1 MHTEYG
7 GLDCDYVFVNLWSAP
22 VGRPLRYGAVAK
34 LVRRLRAR
42 TGIEFTPHTLRHSR
56 ATELIRA
63 GVAIEVVSKLLTHR
77 SVSATI
83 DRLRRAA
90 TAQAVPVPSPQRG
103 SAESL
108 RQRLEAALDEITRLK
123 ADNHQLREHL
133 AQHLG
138 HQRQNR
144 IPAPST
150 TCLPHETQAPNHH
163 SAQPYR

>member
-22 VGRPLRYGAVAK
+22 VRRPLRYGAVAK

-77 SVSATI
+77 SVSATSEAYVHL
-83 DRLRRAA
+83 DVEDLRSELVRAGA
-90 TAQAVPVPSPQRG
+90 WDGVS
-103 SAESL
+103 
-108 RQRLEAALDEITRLK
+108 
-123 ADNHQLREHL
+123 
-133 AQHLG
+133 
-138 HQRQNR
+138 
-144 IPAPST
+144 
-150 TCLPHETQAPNHH
+150 C
-163 SAQPYR
+163 